1 MRNKSWERKK
11 LENQKISNDNAEN
24 VAGEVKFHVDNT
36 TPPFTKID
44 TLYLSEKEYSAFKK
58 AGVIDKNNTFNM
70 SNLKKVPENSELH
83 KLISKEDLLLTTA
96 KARPWKHEVKISNS
110 KDFLE

>member
-1 MRNKSWERKK
+1 MENKK
-11 LENQKISNDNAEN
+11 LEDHKIDEGELEN
-24 VAGEVKFHVDNT
+24 VAGGIKFHVDNT
-36 TPPFTKID
+36 TPFAKID

-83 KLISKEDLLLTTA
+83 KLISKENLLSTTA
-96 KARPWKHEVKISNS
+96 KARPWEYEVKISNS

>member
-24 VAGEVKFHVDNT
+24 VAGGVKFHVDNT
-36 TPPFTKID
+36 TPFAKID

-83 KLISKEDLLLTTA
+83 KLISKENLLLTTA
-96 KARPWKHEVKISNS
+96 KARPWEHEVKISNS